1 MTNLSGITDLHE
13 MAMNMAY
20 SSPAPA
26 PSSIADLHNMTS
38 PNSSPA
44 PSSTTSP
51 STPSQTHVVNYGDLY
66 KSPKNMG
73 MSSQYLIG
81 DYGHALVTGNTPVYK
96 NPPHVLPGNRYFL
109 NTHTKCKDASNNIQ
123 DRSIVIDNVLETLV
137 DDTNDDNNKGLM
149 YSFLAS
155 LESLD
160 KNPYPTTPTYAPTAY
175 LKDVSGQSDLPLCV
189 PVSVYLDGTN
199 TNTSKGWITD
209 NDKINLD
216 PVAIKEGFQTTTIE
230 PMTAEYLGPSLRKS
244 LNSYKE
250 SSNSKNSALSSSV
263 NQVNSSNTSK
273 LKSANVKN
281 VQTFKQQNA
290 NSSNLVLSQQKAST
304 ASESNSQTVGSPRL
318 QQTYRK
324 PFETKYSK
332 DNIPILKLFELFL
345 DYKSPTETIPTNKKP
360 TFGEQVASKPK
371 QISGDCYALIFE
383 KFPIPKNIPNTF
395 TSDNQCPDT
404 TYGDLQIGD
413 FLSDLKSQA
422 IKAKGK
428 PYVSLNLPR
437 QYIPK
442 TTVCEMEKVPIGNG
456 SLGFNIIRKSVS
468 YKNNVDAFSYYLEQ
482 YRPYIISAFLALDYP
497 SVFPACE
504 PSKEKKKTEGFT
516 PMQVYHK
523 SHITYGHVGIVL
535 LIIIVILYCVVLVR
549 RM

>member
-1 MTNLSGITDLHE
+1 
-13 MAMNMAY
+13 
-20 SSPAPA
+20 
-26 PSSIADLHNMTS
+26 
-38 PNSSPA
+38 
-44 PSSTTSP
+44 
-51 STPSQTHVVNYGDLY
+51 
-66 KSPKNMG
+66 
-73 MSSQYLIG
+73 
-81 DYGHALVTGNTPVYK
+81 
-96 NPPHVLPGNRYFL
+96 
-109 NTHTKCKDASNNIQ
+109 
-123 DRSIVIDNVLETLV
+123 
-137 DDTNDDNNKGLM
+137 M

-189 PVSVYLDGTN
+189 PVSIYLDGTN

-209 NDKINLD
+209 DDKTNLD
-216 PVAIKEGFQTTTIE
+216 PFAMKEGFQTTTIE
-230 PMTAEYLGPSLRKS
+230 PMTAEDLTPSLHKTI
-244 LNSYKE
+244 NSYKE
-250 SSNSKNSALSSSV
+250 SSNSKNSSMSSSV
-263 NQVNSSNTSK
+263 NQVNSSNASK

-281 VQTFKQQNA
+281 QQTFKQQNV
-290 NSSNLVLSQQKAST
+290 NSSSQIISQKHASA
-304 ASESNSQTVGSPRL
+304 ASATKRQTVGSPQLR
-318 QQTYRK
+318 QTYRK

-332 DNIPILKLFELFL
+332 DNMPILKLFELFL
-345 DYKSPTETIPTNKKP
+345 DYKSPTETIPTNEKP
-360 TFGEQVASKPK
+360 AFGEQATSKPK
-371 QISGDCYALIFE
+371 QISGDCYAFIFE

-395 TSDNQCPDT
+395 TSDNQCPNT

-422 IKAKGK
+422 INAKGK

-437 QYIPK
+437 QYIPE
-442 TTVCEMEKVPIGNG
+442 TTICEMEKVPMGNG
-456 SLGFNIIRKSVS
+456 SLESNIIRKSVT

-504 PSKEKKKTEGFT
+504 PSQKTEGFT

-523 SHITYGHVGIVL
+523 SPVTYGHVGIVL
-535 LIIIVILYCVVLVR
+535 LIIIALFYCVVLVR